1 MTSGRYGSPV
11 PDDLPAVRPGGGPR
25 IVLIGPPGSGK
36 STVAAALGL
45 RWQLAVRDT
54 DDDIEQ
60 VAGKAISDIFV
71 DDGEPVFRALE
82 RAAVAA
88 ALTEHDGVL
97 ALGGGSVL
105 DQATQAALAAY
116 AAGGGVVVFLDVS
129 LAHAAPRVGFNTA
142 RPLLLGNPRARWAA
156 LMEERRPV
164 YERVATLRVATDG
177 VTPTEIAE
185 EIEREL
191 SRLRLGRGAE
201 IGNEGQA

>member
-1 MTSGRYGSPV
+1 M
-11 PDDLPAVRPGGGPR
+11 
-25 IVLIGPPGSGK
+25 
-36 STVAAALGL
+36 
-45 RWQLAVRDT
+45 
-54 DDDIEQ
+54 
-60 VAGKAISDIFV
+60 
-71 DDGEPVFRALE
+71 
-82 RAAVAA
+82 
-88 ALTEHDGVL
+88 L

-105 DQATQAALAAY
+105 DEATQGALAAY
-116 AAGGGVVVFLDVS
+116 TAGGGVVVFLDVS

>member
-1 MTSGRYGSPV
+1 M
-11 PDDLPAVRPGGGPR
+11 
-25 IVLIGPPGSGK
+25 LIGPPGSGK
-36 STVAAALGL
+36 STVAAALGA

-54 DDDIEQ
+54 DDDIERA
-60 VAGKAISDIFV
+60 AGKTISDIFV
-71 DDGEPVFRALE
+71 DDGEPVFRELE

-105 DQATQAALAAY
+105 DDATQAALAAY
-116 AAGGGVVVFLDVS
+116 TAVGGVVVFLDVS

-164 YERVATLRVATDG
+164 YERVATLRVPTDG

-185 EIEREL
+185 EIERGL
-191 SRLRLGRGAE
+191 SRLRLGRGTGD
-201 IGNEGQA
+201 GNEGQA

>member
-1 MTSGRYGSPV
+1 
-11 PDDLPAVRPGGGPR
+11 
-25 IVLIGPPGSGK
+25 VLIGPPGSGK
-36 STVAAALGL
+36 STVAAALGE
-45 RWQLAVRDT
+45 RWQLTVRDT
-54 DDDIEQ
+54 DEY
-60 VAGKAISDIFV
+60 VERAAGKTISDIFV
-71 DDGEPVFRALE
+71 DDGEPVFRELE

-105 DQATQAALAAY
+105 DGATEAALAAY
-116 AAGGGVVVFLDVS
+116 TAAGGVVVFLDVS

-164 YERVATLRVATDG
+164 YERVATLRVSTDS

-185 EIEREL
+185 EIERGL

-201 IGNEGQA
+201 DGNEGQE